1 MNEEQIKAIIELL
14 RAIGPHSD
22 EEIMDECKEIYEA
35 IDTGI
40 YDQHSCKSELDIL
53 VQDIMA
59 MMDGDDR

>member
-22 EEIMDECKEIYEA
+22 EEIMDQCKEIYEV
-35 IDTGI
+35 IDAGI
-40 YDQHSCKSELDIL
+40 YGQHSYNSELDIL

-59 MMDGDDR
+59 MICGDDR